1 MRVLFLMK
9 WAQDRVLAASIVIA
23 TIMVGGSMSSLLY
36 VRCVAVCEVSLFTSI
51 QIQIGF
57 SVLWQTT
64 YKMGTYQQSLLTH
77 FPATEDVRTTT
88 GRRQWSLMPLPL
100 SLTLQVSMSMS
111 QPQTRA
117 CPPRAQSSSRKTRR
131 RVQMST
137 GHLPCRT
144 RPRKKDEE
152 ESLPLTVHRQQQTLS
167 GRRTTLLLNLWVR
180 VWRNKG
186 TQSRGTR

>member
-1 MRVLFLMK
+1 
-9 WAQDRVLAASIVIA
+9 
-23 TIMVGGSMSSLLY
+23 
-36 VRCVAVCEVSLFTSI
+36 VSLFTSI

-152 ESLPLTVHRQQQTLS
+152 EPLTLSVHRQHQPLP
-167 GRRTTLLLNLWVR
+167 GRSTAILLKVWVR
-180 VWRNKG
+180 VWRPKG
-186 TQSRGTR
+186 TQSRGPWLTLSDAPVSTPDPPSLRLAVPTPAHSVYYMSPNFPHYRRNVYS